1 MGGKAVTFHSQGRLK
16 FGYSISVSSGISR
29 ASYCVQFLKT
39 DYKPLCDALEP
50 VISVKAKEDIATAM
64 VHIMQREGMAQQ
76 FLADIVMI
84 DIDRIGE

>member
-1 MGGKAVTFHSQGRLK
+1 ME
-16 FGYSISVSSGISR
+16 
-29 ASYCVQFLKT
+29 
-39 DYKPLCDALEP
+39 YKPLCEALEP

>member
-1 MGGKAVTFHSQGRLK
+1 
-16 FGYSISVSSGISR
+16 
-29 ASYCVQFLKT
+29 
-39 DYKPLCDALEP
+39 LCDALEP

>member
-1 MGGKAVTFHSQGRLK
+1 M
-16 FGYSISVSSGISR
+16 
-29 ASYCVQFLKT
+29 CE
-39 DYKPLCDALEP
+39 ALEP

-84 DIDRIGE
+84 DIDRIGEHRKPNECCASMICLHIFSCEKNRLCVCVWF